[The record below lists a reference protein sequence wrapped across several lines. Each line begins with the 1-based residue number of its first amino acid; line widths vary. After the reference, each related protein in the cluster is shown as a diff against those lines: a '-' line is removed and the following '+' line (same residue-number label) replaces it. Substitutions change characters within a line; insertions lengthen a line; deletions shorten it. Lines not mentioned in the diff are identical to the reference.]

1 MNEFSRTLTCGNGL
15 PLRGNDI
22 DTDRIIPARYL
33 KSISFAGLGDG
44 VFIDER
50 KDFTVNGKTHPFD
63 DDRFSGANILV
74 VGKNFGCGS
83 SREHAPQALHRFG
96 IDAIIGESF
105 AEIFLGNC
113 TVIGIPAVCVSN
125 EEVTLLH
132 KEIESEPKVEVM
144 VNLQNSQVTVGAL
157 KFNFKIA
164 QGSRQ
169 ALMDGTWDSTN
180 LLLSNINKIAN
191 TFQNLPYK
199 SF

>member
-74 VGKNFGCGS
+74 VGKIT
-83 SREHAPQALHRFG
+83 RK
-96 IDAIIGESF
+96 
-105 AEIFLGNC
+105 
-113 TVIGIPAVCVSN
+113 T
-125 EEVTLLH
+125 
-132 KEIESEPKVEVM
+132 
-144 VNLQNSQVTVGAL
+144 
-157 KFNFKIA
+157 FNQK
-164 QGSRQ
+164 
-169 ALMDGTWDSTN
+169 
-180 LLLSNINKIAN
+180 NIKYL
-191 TFQNLPYK
+191 FVFYSK
-199 SF
+199 

>member
-1 MNEFSRTLTCGNGL
+1 MSEFSRTLTCGNGL
-15 PLRGNDI
+15 PLSGNDI

-44 VFIDER
+44 AFIDER
-50 KDFTVNGKTHPFD
+50 KDFMANGKTHPFD

-125 EEVTLLH
+125 EEVKLLH
-132 KEIESEPKVEVM
+132 KEIESEPKVEITLD
-144 VNLQNSQVTVGAL
+144 LQNDQVRAGSL
-157 KFNFKIA
+157 KLNFKIA

-169 ALMDGTWDSTN
+169 ALINGTWDSTN
-180 LLLSNINKIAN
+180 ILLSNINKIEK